1 MIGAISVLVMA
12 TLFVVFGLLRI
23 GKGGGCGGDHCDSC
37 SHDCDIGSD
46 VEAQG
51 RLP

>member
-12 TLFVVFGLLRI
+12 MLFVVFGLQRL
-23 GKGGGCGGDHCDSC
+23 GGGGGCGGGHCDSC
-37 SHDCDIGSD
+37 SNDCDIGCD
-46 VEAQG
+46 VEAG